1 MAESIFFT
9 PVSDEVQK
17 ALNLRKGFYASE
29 NRGESAHAWL
39 FKKIAYVEASARH
52 KEAGST
58 SSLALPKAGGL
69 GRVTG
74 SGTKGGMYRAT
85 KSDNNSYQFY
95 PKPHVT
101 SLSISAEGDFG
112 SIRKCELKFTVYTL
126 AQLDSDAKTFFLLGA
141 DLGINYGWNDAG
153 GAGGPKGKFQ
163 GKIYNFTYSVN
174 STGGFD
180 CTTYAM
186 EPGISILAGNSDAST
201 GNTDQEQ
208 DELDNPKT
216 ATTLYTGFESMFRQA
231 KMSGELEPG
240 VPNGGGLVII
250 ESARGW
256 WDPKENKNEDDGNQT
271 DINWDQKELRGYVSL
286 EAICAAVNKLYAW
299 HGEGKAIG
307 SFTELLTTNST
318 YAGLFIRCDA
328 EITRGLIPNSTEF
341 VSANPNEIMFPGFA
355 DYGRFG
361 SKGSEANHHT
371 FGDYDAAFKGGDL
384 SKTMISLELLEKAF
398 GESGKNKSKG
408 SKSADNTVGDILQ
421 KVFDAIF
428 KNSGGRFSLSLVSKP
443 NKDTTGGKQL
453 LVTDPNH
460 IEKTNEPYSIS
471 AVVQGGI
478 ARNISLASKLPN
490 EMATTAFMA
499 AQNSW
504 SSGPSVEVVTG
515 TNQKKEKAEPISLE
529 AALQNMADSG
539 PTTENIKNLETA
551 LKNARNANPTDLVS
565 GTEVI
570 PIPLDF
576 SVTLDGIEGF
586 FFGNVI
592 TTNYLPKTY
601 KKKGTELA
609 FTVTKVNHSIS
620 GGDWTTTLNTV
631 CRIVS

>member
-1 MAESIFFT
+1 MAENIFFT

-17 ALNLRKGFYASE
+17 ALTLRKGFYASE

-52 KEAGST
+52 KEAGSK

-69 GRVTG
+69 GRVKG
-74 SGTKGGMYRAT
+74 SGTTGGMYRAT

-201 GNTDQEQ
+201 GNTEGTE
-208 DELDNPKT
+208 DELGDLKIPNSIYSSYADLFQKAKSGGT
-216 ATTLYTGFESMFRQA
+216 ES
-231 KMSGELEPG
+231 G
-240 VPNGGGLVII
+240 VPDSSGMALI

-256 WDPKENKNEDDGNQT
+256 WDPKENKNEDDGNRT

-286 EAICAAVNKLYAW
+286 ESLCKAINKVYAW
-299 HGEGKAIG
+299 HYEGKTPAG
-307 SFTELLTTNST
+307 FEDLLTGATT
-318 YAGLFIRCDA
+318 YTGMFIKCDGDVS
-328 EITRGLIPNSTEF
+328 RGLIPNSTQF

-355 DYGRFG
+355 DYGQFG
-361 SKGSEANHHT
+361 SKGSDANHHT

-515 TNQKKEKAEPISLE
+515 ANQKKEKAEPISLE
-529 AALQNMADSG
+529 AALKNIADSG
-539 PTTENIKNLETA
+539 PTTENIKNLETG
-551 LKNARNANPTDLVS
+551 LKNAKNSNPKDLVS

-592 TTNYLPKTY
+592 TTNYLPKVY